1 MHGNEKIRATISSI
15 LHRPRYL
22 YQYKLKLD
30 NRIKH
35 WTGPIYSF
43 PPSPSFLNFS
53 SNINEL
59 PSFVP
64 WINNIFLAI
73 SGTSDFRGGEMPRNS
88 ALCWKLKRE
97 RERGERKGER
107 ERERKKRT
115 IARGDYYVV
124 KTRNSCSLSVANRAK
139 TQGLVI
145 TA

>member
-1 MHGNEKIRATISSI
+1 
-15 LHRPRYL
+15 
-22 YQYKLKLD
+22 
-30 NRIKH
+30 
-35 WTGPIYSF
+35 
-43 PPSPSFLNFS
+43 
-53 SNINEL
+53 
-59 PSFVP
+59 
-64 WINNIFLAI
+64 
-73 SGTSDFRGGEMPRNS
+73 MPRNS